1 MIRSYWAAEWNRRPR
16 DACSAE
22 RRALTRIAFKAMRSG
37 PSIQSREQFA
47 SSSD

>member
-22 RRALTRIAFKAMRSG
+22 RRAL
-37 PSIQSREQFA
+37 
-47 SSSD
+47 